1 MRLRKLIFALLS
13 NAVWLSHAPHA
24 LGSPQ
29 PIGMFIESTPI
40 NETVDDFVVDYER
53 LILHERRVVEAKA
66 LEQRLGPYSSQLAET
81 WLELAHEAVD
91 LGQREIASALF
102 QKGLHNVRLN
112 AGLTTNKQ
120 LTALTDWIAVLRRT
134 GNQSAL
140 IQQLGYRYR
149 ITGYGTTPWDV
160 DRLTYALQYFD
171 YQLALLAVSEW
182 KREESHVIKLAKHL
196 EGIVE
201 DACGGSNA
209 NPQACLQLTKRRL
222 QLLYLISYAVEPIT
236 EDPHLFPF
244 DNQRELNE
252 PTMSE
257 EKLLSVHRNAYQAG
271 VKMLNRGIDY
281 LAGSDELEL
290 ALADWRW
297 FNGKTTQARKMYARL
312 AKVLPA
318 EFVLPVALPHGL
330 IEEGLHTAVTDEN
343 KSATFSFDI
352 TANGKVRNL
361 VEQADAKKDRST
373 LTLRKHLKQLKFRP
387 VVAENGNRIKMR
399 LTRSYRKTR

>member
-1 MRLRKLIFALLS
+1 MFVLLS
-13 NAVWLSHAPHA
+13 HAVWLTHAPDA
-24 LGSPQ
+24 LGTPQ
-29 PIGMFIESTPI
+29 PIGMFIELTPNSEI
-40 NETVDDFVVDYER
+40 ADDFVVDYER
-53 LILHERRVVEAKA
+53 LIVHERRVVEAKA

-81 WLELAHEAVD
+81 WLELAHEAID

-120 LTALTDWIAVLRRT
+120 LSALTDWIAVLRRT

-209 NPQACLQLTKRRL
+209 NRQACLQLTKRRL
-222 QLLYLISYAVEPIT
+222 QLLYLISYAVQPIT
-236 EDPHLFPF
+236 EDPRLFPF

-330 IEEGLHTAVTDEN
+330 IEEGLHTAVADEN

-352 TANGKVRNL
+352 TANGKVRNI